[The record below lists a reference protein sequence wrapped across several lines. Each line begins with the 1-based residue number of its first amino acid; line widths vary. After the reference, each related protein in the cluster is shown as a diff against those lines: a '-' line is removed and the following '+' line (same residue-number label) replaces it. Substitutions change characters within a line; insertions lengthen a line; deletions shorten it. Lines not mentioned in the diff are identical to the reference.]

1 MTRNAP
7 SARPRIFRFAV
18 VLMAAMALTALGPA
32 CKGKA
37 AGLTSSADRALAEIE
52 ADKAEAEAAAEAEAN
67 KPQPKP
73 EPKVNDA
80 LYIEITARTILIREK
95 YSEDQ
100 AAIELEI
107 EKVYEKL
114 GLTAADYQDFV
125 KALVP
130 PKTNELAKKVQEK
143 MQALAGE
150 YR

>member
-1 MTRNAP
+1 MTRNHP
-7 SARPRIFRFAV
+7 PDRPGAAA
-18 VLMAAMALTALGPA
+18 LLLALLAAAAMTALVPA

-37 AGLTSSADRALAEIE
+37 SLTSAADRALAEIE

-80 LYIEITARTILIREK
+80 LYVEITARTILIREK
-95 YSEDQ
+95 YAEDPTS
-100 AAIELEI
+100 IEPEI

-114 GLTAADYQDFV
+114 GVTAADCQEFV
-125 KALVP
+125 KALTP
-130 PKTNELAKKVQEK
+130 AKTSELAKKVQEK
-143 MQALAGE
+143 MQTLADE

>member
-1 MTRNAP
+1 MKRAVLG
-7 SARPRIFRFAV
+7 ALLAAV
-18 VLMAAMALTALGPA
+18 VLTALAPA

-37 AGLTSSADRALAEIE
+37 GLTNSADRALAEIE

-80 LYIEITARTILIREK
+80 LYVEITARTILIREK
-95 YSEDQ
+95 YAEDTPQ
-100 AAIELEI
+100 IEPEI

-114 GLTAADYQDFV
+114 GVTAADYQDFV

-130 PKTNELAKKVQEK
+130 AKASELAKKIQEK
-143 MQALAGE
+143 MQALANE

>member
-1 MTRNAP
+1 MIRNAP
-7 SARPRIFRFAV
+7 SARPRILRFAV
-18 VLMAAMALTALGPA
+18 VLMAAMVLTALGPA

-37 AGLTSSADRALAEIE
+37 GLTNSADRALAEIE
-52 ADKAEAEAAAEAEAN
+52 AAKAEAEAAAEAEAN

-95 YSEDQ
+95 YADDQ
-100 AAIELEI
+100 TAIEPEI
-107 EKVYEKL
+107 EKAYEKL
-114 GLTAADYQDFV
+114 GVTAADYQEFV

-143 MQALAGE
+143 MQTLADE